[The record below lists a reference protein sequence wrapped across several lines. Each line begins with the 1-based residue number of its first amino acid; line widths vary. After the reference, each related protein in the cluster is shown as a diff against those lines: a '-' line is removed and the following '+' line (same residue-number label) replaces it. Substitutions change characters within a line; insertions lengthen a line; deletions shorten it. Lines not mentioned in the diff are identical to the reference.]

1 MANAQY
7 FANRRKYHR
16 PQAVAWSNNPGTLTG
31 GIYVPTGQEVGADP
45 TLTEDGINEFLILS
59 DHNRSEL
66 SFTPV
71 RIQQRQRMI
80 NGNMRSYFISDKLGI
95 ATSWSRLPSRPYSK
109 EITFD
114 PDTGDIQQAQPYTSY
129 TVDGAAGGVDML
141 SWYES
146 HPGPFYCYLA
156 YDKYRINDVS
166 NYNRLNIYNQILKV
180 YFSAFSYN
188 VEKRSNGGFDFWNV
202 NMALEEV

>member
-1 MANAQY
+1 VANNAY
-7 FANRRKYHR
+7 MTRRRKYLVGGGR
-16 PQAVAWSNNPGTLTG
+16 PQAMLWSDNVGTLDNG
-31 GIYVPTGQEVGADP
+31 VYVPNGYEGTDF
-45 TLTEDGINEFLILS
+45 IILS
-59 DHNRSEL
+59 DHNRSDI
-66 SFTPV
+66 SINNT
-71 RIQQRQRMI
+71 RIETRQRMI

-95 ATSWSRLPSRPYSK
+95 SSSWNRLPSRPYNK

-114 PDTGDIQQAQPYTSY
+114 PDTGDIQQSQPYTSY

-156 YDKYRINDVS
+156 YDKYRINDIS
-166 NYNRLNIYNQILKV
+166 NYDRLNIYNQIVKV

-188 VEKRSNGGFDFWNV
+188 IEKRSNGGFDFWNV
-202 NMALEEV
+202 SMSLEEV